1 MGKTKHENWEGC
13 KFVMDSKKSEY
24 EEETTNQT
32 TKGKTIDK
40 VRLRLSIDVNNA
52 EIYFQRIN

>member
-1 MGKTKHENWEGC
+1 
-13 KFVMDSKKSEY
+13 MDSKKSEY

-52 EIYFQRIN
+52 EIYFQRINLSSNIRWPSDKVGLL

>member
-1 MGKTKHENWEGC
+1 
-13 KFVMDSKKSEY
+13 MDSKKSEY